1 MNMPPQIENAATNN
15 TPADDTVL
23 TAQNPNLDRDAE
35 SEDFS
40 DITDSAQGVLL
51 ASILIVAL
59 CGIVYE
65 LIIGAVS
72 SYLLGNSIY
81 QFSITVGFFMF
92 AMGIGSYLSQ
102 YIRNNLIHYFV
113 IIEIILAV
121 VGGICSISLF
131 LIFPFSPY
139 MYRTVMMAFIIAIG
153 TLVGLEIPILTRI
166 MAQAE
171 GTRRSIAKVL
181 SFDYI
186 GALIGSV
193 AFPLLLLPSLGLVRA
208 SFAIGLINICVA
220 LLTILFM
227 RRHLKHPKAMLAVV
241 LAIAISLTALITLG
255 SRISAAAQQHLYF
268 DQVIWKK
275 DTPYQSLT
283 MTQSYGNN
291 DLRLFIDGHLQFSES
306 DEHRYHETLVHSVL
320 GLEGRR
326 ENILVLGGGDGLA
339 VREILKYK
347 DVKHIDLVDLDPA
360 MTELGAE
367 FPPLVKLNKSSL
379 ANPKVT
385 IYNQDAFVFIKDKG
399 RTYDRVIIDMPD
411 PHNEAISKLYAIEF
425 YAMIS
430 QRMHDDAVLIS
441 QSSSPYFARNAFWC
455 VGATLAEIFPQ
466 TQALQVTT
474 PSFGVWGF
482 QTAAKREGRLEGAID
497 LQGVKTRFWTPNVL
511 SASQVFGKDIDMP
524 AAMKA
529 NPKINSIFEPIIY
542 QLYLKDVTTSAVKR
556 AEES

>member
-1 MNMPPQIENAATNN
+1 MATDTASQNKNLENT
-15 TPADDTVL
+15 L
-23 TAQNPNLDRDAE
+23 SEDAE
-35 SEDFS
+35 NEDFS
-40 DITDSAQGVLL
+40 GITDHGRAILL

-102 YIRNNLIHYFV
+102 FIRNDLIQKFV
-113 IIEIILAV
+113 IIEIILAI

-139 MYRTVMMAFIIAIG
+139 MYRTVMMAFIITIG

-171 GTRRSIAKVL
+171 GTRKSIAKVL

-193 AFPLLLLPSLGLVRA
+193 AFPLMLLPNLGLVRS
-208 SFAIGLINICVA
+208 SFAIGLINIFVA
-220 LLTILFM
+220 LLTILFL
-227 RRHLKHPKAMLAVV
+227 RRYLKYPKALMVLVLTIALA
-241 LAIAISLTALITLG
+241 LTALITMG

-275 DTPYQSLT
+275 DTLYQSLT

-320 GLEGRR
+320 ALDGPR
-326 ENILVLGGGDGLA
+326 ENVLVLGGGDGLA
-339 VREILKYK
+339 VREILKYS

-360 MTELGAE
+360 MTDLGKD
-367 FPPLVKLNKSSL
+367 FPPLVKLNKAAL
-379 ANPKVT
+379 ADPRVT
-385 IYNQDAFVFIKDKG
+385 TYNQDAFVFIKEKG

-430 QRMHDDAVLIS
+430 RRMSADGVLIT

-455 VGATLAEIFPQ
+455 VGTTLDAIFPQ
-466 TQALQVTT
+466 TRALQVTT

-482 QTAAKREGRLEGAID
+482 QTAAMKPGGLDRAMNEGDI
-497 LQGVKTRFWTPNVL
+497 KTRFWGPEIL
-511 SASQVFGKDIDMP
+511 SAAKVFGKDISAP
-524 AAMKA
+524 A
-529 NPKINSIFEPIIY
+529 PKDGKPAVNSIFEPIIY
-542 QLYLKDVTTSAVKR
+542 HLYLKDLTTSPVKR
-556 AEES
+556 ATES

>member
-1 MNMPPQIENAATNN
+1 MIDTERTPSLNSDIE
-15 TPADDTVL
+15 V
-23 TAQNPNLDRDAE
+23 
-35 SEDFS
+35 EDFS
-40 DITDSAQGVLL
+40 NISRRAQGVLL

-102 YIRNNLIHYFV
+102 FVHKDLIRNFV

-121 VGGICSISLF
+121 IGGICSISLF
-131 LIFPFSPY
+131 LVFPFSPY
-139 MYRTVMMAFIIAIG
+139 MYRTVMMAFIITIG

-166 MAQAE
+166 MAQSE

-193 AFPLLLLPSLGLVRA
+193 AFPLMLLPSLGLVRS
-208 SFAIGLINICVA
+208 SFAIGLINIFVA
-220 LLTILFM
+220 FLTILFM
-227 RRHLKHPKAMLAVV
+227 RKHLKHPRLLLGIIV
-241 LAIAISLTALITLG
+241 AIAITLTTLIALG

-275 DTPYQSLT
+275 DTLYQSLT

-320 GLEGRR
+320 GLEGKR
-326 ENILVLGGGDGLA
+326 ENILILGGGDGLA
-339 VREILKYK
+339 AREVLKYD
-347 DVKHIDLVDLDPA
+347 DVKHVDLVDLDPA
-360 MTELGAE
+360 MTDLGQS
-367 FPPLVKLNKSSL
+367 FPPLVKLNKASL
-379 ANPKVT
+379 ADPRVT
-385 IYNQDAFVFIKDKG
+385 AYNMDAFVFIKDKG
-399 RTYDRVIIDMPD
+399 IKYDRVIIDMPD
-411 PHNEAISKLYAIEF
+411 PHNEAISKLYAVEF
-425 YAMIS
+425 YAMIAR
-430 QRMHDDAVLIS
+430 RMTEDGVLIS
-441 QSSSPYFARNAFWC
+441 QSSSPYFARSAFWC
-455 VGATLAEIFPQ
+455 VGITLADIFPE

-482 QTAAKREGRLEGAID
+482 QIAAKRQGRLSEPLVLGD
-497 LQGVKTRFWTPNVL
+497 VKTRFWTPEIL
-511 SASQVFGKDIDMP
+511 SAAKIFGKDIDMP
-524 AAMKA
+524 ESLRIK
-529 NPKINSIFEPIIY
+529 PVVNSIFEPIIY
-542 QLYLKDVTTSAVKR
+542 QLYLADVTTSAVKR
-556 AEES
+556 AKER

>member
-1 MNMPPQIENAATNN
+1 MSNETATASRPHEGDIET
-15 TPADDTVL
+15 D
-23 TAQNPNLDRDAE
+23 
-35 SEDFS
+35 DFS
-40 DITDSAQGVLL
+40 GISDHGKAILL

-65 LIIGAVS
+65 LIIAGVS

-81 QFSITVGFFMF
+81 QFSLTIGFFMF

-102 YIRNNLIHYFV
+102 FIRQNLIEKFV
-113 IIEIILAV
+113 IIEIVLAI
-121 VGGICSISLF
+121 VGGVCSISLF
-131 LIFPFSPY
+131 LTFPFSPY
-139 MYRTVMMAFIIAIG
+139 MYRTVMMGFIITIG

-171 GTRRSIAKVL
+171 GTRKSIAKVL

-193 AFPLLLLPSLGLVRA
+193 AFPLMLLPSLGLVRS
-208 SFAIGLINICVA
+208 SFAIGLINISVA

-227 RRHLKHPKAMLAVV
+227 RRYLKYPKAMMAIVLAVAV
-241 LAIAISLTALITLG
+241 TLTGLIMFG

-306 DEHRYHETLVHSVL
+306 DEHRYHEMLVHSAL
-320 GLEGRR
+320 APQGKR
-326 ENILVLGGGDGLA
+326 ENVLVLGGGDGLA
-339 VREILKYK
+339 VREILKYA

-360 MTELGAE
+360 MTDLGAD
-367 FPPLVKLNKSSL
+367 FPPLVKLNKGAL
-379 ANPKVT
+379 ADDRVT
-385 IYNQDAFVFIKDKG
+385 THNMDAFVFIKDKG
-399 RTYDRVIIDMPD
+399 RLYDRVIIDMPD
-411 PHNEAISKLYAIEF
+411 PHNEAIAKLYAVEF
-425 YAMIS
+425 YAMIAR
-430 QRMHDDAVLIS
+430 RMTPEGILIS

-455 VGATLAEIFPQ
+455 VGTTLAEIFPQ

-482 QTAAKREGRLEGAID
+482 QMAVKRAGRLDVQAQT
-497 LQGVKTRFWTPNVL
+497 QGVKTRFWTPEIVE
-511 SASQVFGKDIDMP
+511 AAKVFGKDIAAPKPGKKGP
-524 AAMKA
+524 AV
-529 NPKINSIFEPIIY
+529 NTIFEPIIY
-542 QLYLKDVTTSAVKR
+542 QLYLRDVTTSPVKR
-556 AEES
+556 SPES

>member
-1 MNMPPQIENAATNN
+1 MDM
-15 TPADDTVL
+15 
-23 TAQNPNLDRDAE
+23 DAE
-35 SEDFS
+35 NEDFS
-40 DITDSAQGVLL
+40 GISERGQGVLL

-102 YIRNNLIHYFV
+102 FVRNNLIHYFV
-113 IIEIILAV
+113 IIEIVLAV
-121 VGGICSISLF
+121 IGGICSISLF
-131 LIFPFSPY
+131 LTFPFSPY

-166 MAQAE
+166 LAQGE

-193 AFPLLLLPSLGLVRA
+193 AFPLMLLPSLGLVRS
-208 SFAIGLINICVA
+208 SFAIGLINIFVA
-220 LLTILFM
+220 FLTILFL
-227 RRHLKHPKAMLAVV
+227 RRYLKYPKLMMGIVLVVAVV
-241 LAIAISLTALITLG
+241 LTALITFG

-275 DTPYQSLT
+275 DTQYQSLT

-306 DEHRYHETLVHSVL
+306 DEHRYHETLVHSAL
-320 GLEGRR
+320 AYDGAR
-326 ENILVLGGGDGLA
+326 ENVLVLGGGDGLA
-339 VREILKYK
+339 VREILKYD

-360 MTELGAE
+360 MTDLGKD
-367 FPPLVKLNKSSL
+367 FPPLVKLNKDSL
-379 ANPKVT
+379 ADPRVT
-385 IYNQDAFVFIKDKG
+385 TYNMDAFVFIKDKG
-399 RTYDRVIIDMPD
+399 RSYDRVIIDMPD
-411 PHNEAISKLYAIEF
+411 PHNEAISKLYSVEF
-425 YAMIS
+425 YAMIAR
-430 QRMHDDAVLIS
+430 RMTDQAVLIS
-441 QSSSPYFARNAFWC
+441 QSSSPYFARSAFWC
-455 VGATLAEIFPQ
+455 VGSTLDDIFPQ

-482 QTAAKREGRLEGAID
+482 QMAVKTKGRLNDAVSS
-497 LQGVKTRFWTPNVL
+497 LNVKTRYWTPETM
-511 SASQVFGKDIDMP
+511 AAAKVFGKDI
-524 AAMKA
+524 A
-529 NPKINSIFEPIIY
+529 NPASDGKDAVVNSIFEPVIY
-542 QLYLKDVTTSAVKR
+542 HLYLKDITTSPVER
-556 AEES
+556 ATES

>member
-1 MNMPPQIENAATNN
+1 MTSTTAGSPSQGAEGKPDFDIDVEN
-15 TPADDTVL
+15 
-23 TAQNPNLDRDAE
+23 
-35 SEDFS
+35 EDFS
-40 DITDSAQGVLL
+40 DISDRAQGVLL

-102 YIRNNLIHYFV
+102 YIRNNLIRYFV
-113 IIEIILAV
+113 IIEIMLAV

-131 LIFPFSPY
+131 LTFPFSPY
-139 MYRTVMMAFIIAIG
+139 MYRTVMMAFIITIG

-166 MAQAE
+166 MAQSE
-171 GTRRSIAKVL
+171 GTRKSIAKVL

-193 AFPLLLLPSLGLVRA
+193 AFPLMLLPSLGLVRS
-208 SFAIGLINICVA
+208 SFAIGLINIFVA
-220 LLTILFM
+220 FLTILFM

-241 LAIAISLTALITLG
+241 LSIAVALTALITFG

-275 DTPYQSLT
+275 DTLYQSLT

-320 GLEGRR
+320 ALEGTR
-326 ENILVLGGGDGLA
+326 ENVLVLGGGDGLA
-339 VREILKYK
+339 VREILKYS

-360 MTELGAE
+360 MTDLGKD
-367 FPPLVKLNKSSL
+367 FPPLVKLNKASL
-379 ANPKVT
+379 ADPRVT
-385 IYNQDAFVFIKDKG
+385 TYNMDAFVFIKDKG

-411 PHNEAISKLYAIEF
+411 PHNEAISKLYAVEF
-425 YAMIS
+425 YAMIKR
-430 QRMHDDAVLIS
+430 RMNEDAVLIT
-441 QSSSPYFARNAFWC
+441 QSSSPYFARSAFWC
-455 VGATLAEIFPQ
+455 VGSTLADIFAQ

-482 QTAAKREGRLEGAID
+482 QTAAKRAGRLEDGLSLDGA
-497 LQGVKTRFWTPNVL
+497 KTRFWTPEIL
-511 SASQVFGKDIDMP
+511 SAAKIFGKDIDLP
-524 AAMKA
+524 KAMKLK
-529 NPKINSIFEPIIY
+529 PVVNSIFEPVIY

>member
-1 MNMPPQIENAATNN
+1 MTTNSTSPDN
-15 TPADDTVL
+15 IDM
-23 TAQNPNLDRDAE
+23 DAE
-35 SEDFS
+35 NEDFS
-40 DITDSAQGVLL
+40 DISEREQGVLL

-102 YIRNNLIHYFV
+102 FVRNNLIHYFV
-113 IIEIILAV
+113 IIEIILAII
-121 VGGICSISLF
+121 GGICSISLF

-166 MAQAE
+166 LAQGE

-193 AFPLLLLPSLGLVRA
+193 AFPLMLLPSLGLVRS
-208 SFAIGLINICVA
+208 SFAIGLINIFVA
-220 LLTILFM
+220 FLTILFL
-227 RRHLKHPKAMLAVV
+227 RRYLKFPKLKMGIVLGVAVT
-241 LAIAISLTALITLG
+241 LTGLIIFG

-306 DEHRYHETLVHSVL
+306 DEHRYHETLVHSAL
-320 GLEGRR
+320 AYDGPR

-339 VREILKYK
+339 VREIIKYD

-360 MTELGAE
+360 MTDLGKD
-367 FPPLVKLNKSSL
+367 FPPLVKLNKDSL
-379 ANPKVT
+379 SDPRVT
-385 IYNQDAFVFIKDKG
+385 TYNMDAFVYIKEKG
-399 RTYDRVIIDMPD
+399 RRYDRVIIDMPD
-411 PHNEAISKLYAIEF
+411 PHNEAISKLYAVEF
-425 YAMIS
+425 YAMIER
-430 QRMHDDAVLIS
+430 RMNEGAVLIT
-441 QSSSPYFARNAFWC
+441 QASSPYFARSAFWC
-455 VGATLAEIFPQ
+455 VGSTLADIFPQ
-466 TQALQVTT
+466 TRALQVTT

-482 QTAAKREGRLEGAID
+482 QMAAKVDGRLDSEVTRGK
-497 LQGVKTRFWTPNVL
+497 LGVKTRYWSPETM
-511 SASQVFGKDIDMP
+511 AAAKVFGKDISSPSSRGEDP
-524 AAMKA
+524 
-529 NPKINSIFEPIIY
+529 IVNSIFEPVIY
-542 QLYLKDVTTSAVKR
+542 HLYLKDITTSPVKR
-556 AEES
+556 AVES

>member
-1 MNMPPQIENAATNN
+1 MTSTNSADLGMDQGTANEQEN
-15 TPADDTVL
+15 
-23 TAQNPNLDRDAE
+23 
-35 SEDFS
+35 EDFS

-102 YIRNNLIHYFV
+102 YIRNNLIQYFV
-113 IIEIILAV
+113 VIEIILAI

-139 MYRTVMMAFIIAIG
+139 MYRTVMMAFIITIG

-193 AFPLLLLPSLGLVRA
+193 AFPLMLLPSLGLVRS
-208 SFAIGLINICVA
+208 SFAIGLINIFVA
-220 LLTILFM
+220 FLTIIFM
-227 RRHLKHPKAMLAVV
+227 RKHLKFPKVMLGVV
-241 LAIAISLTALITLG
+241 LAIAVGLTLLIAFG

-275 DTPYQSLT
+275 DTPYQSLV

-306 DEHRYHETLVHSVL
+306 DEHRYHETLVHSILALDGTKENVL
-320 GLEGRR
+320 
-326 ENILVLGGGDGLA
+326 ILGGGDGLA
-339 VREILKYK
+339 AREVLKY
-347 DVKHIDLVDLDPA
+347 DGVKRIDLVDLDPA
-360 MTELGAE
+360 MTDLGLN
-367 FPPLVKLNKSSL
+367 FPPLAKLNRDALSD
-379 ANPKVT
+379 PKV
-385 IYNQDAFVFIKDKG
+385 IVHNMDAFVFIKDQG
-399 RTYDRVIIDMPD
+399 IDYDFVIIDMPD
-411 PHNEAISKLYAIEF
+411 PHNEAISKLYSTEF

-430 QRMHDDAVLIS
+430 RRMTDEGVLIT
-441 QSSSPYFARNAFWC
+441 QASSPYFARNAFWS
-455 VGATLAEIFPQ
+455 VGATLGSIFAQ
-466 TQALQVTT
+466 TDALQVTT

-482 QTAAKREGRLEGAID
+482 QMASKRAGRLND
-497 LQGVKTRFWTPNVL
+497 TLRLDGVKTRYWTPETM
-511 SASQVFGKDIDMP
+511 SAAKVFGKDIDMP
-524 AAMKA
+524 KSDKSK
-529 NPKINSIFEPIIY
+529 PKVNSIFEPTIY
-542 QLYLKDVTTSAVKR
+542 PLYLKDVTTSAVKR
-556 AEES
+556 SEES

>member
-1 MNMPPQIENAATNN
+1 MTDTELSPASDLDIEN
-15 TPADDTVL
+15 
-23 TAQNPNLDRDAE
+23 
-35 SEDFS
+35 EDFS
-40 DITDSAQGVLL
+40 DITSRAQGVLL

-102 YIRNNLIHYFV
+102 FIRNNLIRNFV

-121 VGGICSISLF
+121 IGGICSISLF
-131 LIFPFSPY
+131 LIFPYSPY
-139 MYRTVMMAFIIAIG
+139 MYRTVMMAFIITIG

-193 AFPLLLLPSLGLVRA
+193 AFPLMLLPSLGLVRS
-208 SFAIGLINICVA
+208 SFAIGLINIFVAFLTIIFMRKHLKRPKA
-220 LLTILFM
+220 LLGIVM
-227 RRHLKHPKAMLAVV
+227 
-241 LAIAISLTALITLG
+241 AIAVALTALIAFG
-255 SRISAAAQQHLYF
+255 SRISAAA
-268 DQVIWKK
+268 
-275 DTPYQSLT
+275 
-283 MTQSYGNN
+283 
-291 DLRLFIDGHLQFSES
+291 HLQFSES

-339 VREILKYK
+339 AREILKYD
-347 DVKHIDLVDLDPA
+347 DVKRIDLVDLDPA
-360 MTELGAE
+360 MTDLGKN
-367 FPPLVKLNKSSL
+367 FPPLVKLNKAAL
-379 ANPKVT
+379 DDPRVT
-385 IYNQDAFVFIKDKG
+385 TYNMDAFVFIKDDGIK
-399 RTYDRVIIDMPD
+399 YDRVIIDMPD
-411 PHNEAISKLYAIEF
+411 PHNEAISKLYAVEF

-430 QRMHDDAVLIS
+430 RRMTDEAVLIS
-441 QSSSPYFARNAFWC
+441 QSSSPYFARSAFWC
-455 VGATLAEIFPQ
+455 VGITLADIFPQ

-482 QTAAKREGRLEGAID
+482 QMGAKRPGRLDDSIVLGD
-497 LQGVKTRFWTPNVL
+497 VKTRFWTSEIL
-511 SASQVFGKDIDMP
+511 EAAKIFGKDIDMP
-524 AAMKA
+524 KA
-529 NPKINSIFEPIIY
+529 LRTKPVVNSIFEPIIY
-542 QLYLKDVTTSAVKR
+542 QLYLNDVTTSAVKR

>member
-1 MNMPPQIENAATNN
+1 MDIDVET
-15 TPADDTVL
+15 D
-23 TAQNPNLDRDAE
+23 
-35 SEDFS
+35 DFS
-40 DITDSAQGVLL
+40 DINDRAQGILL
-51 ASILIVAL
+51 ASIMIVAL

-102 YIRNNLIHYFV
+102 YIRSNLVHYFV

-139 MYRTVMMAFIIAIG
+139 MYRTVMMAFIITIG

-193 AFPLLLLPSLGLVRA
+193 AFPLMLLPSLGLVRA
-208 SFAIGLINICVA
+208 SFAIGLINIFVA

-227 RRHLKHPKAMLAVV
+227 RHHLKYPKAMLAAV
-241 LAIAISLTALITLG
+241 LAIAVSLTALITLG

-283 MTQSYGNN
+283 VTQSYGNN

-320 GLEGRR
+320 ALEGRR

-339 VREILKYK
+339 IREILKYK

-360 MTELGAE
+360 MTDLGKD
-367 FPPLVKLNKSSL
+367 FPPLVKLNKASL
-379 ANPKVT
+379 ADPRVT
-385 IYNQDAFVFIKDKG
+385 TYNMDAFVFIKDKG

-411 PHNEAISKLYAIEF
+411 PHNEAISKLYAVEF

-430 QRMHDDAVLIS
+430 RRMHEDAVLIT
-441 QSSSPYFARNAFWC
+441 QASSPYFARNAFWC
-455 VGATLAEIFPQ
+455 VGSTLADIFPQ

-482 QTAAKREGRLEGAID
+482 QTAAKRAGRLDSKISLAEA
-497 LQGVKTRFWTPNVL
+497 KTRFWTPSTL
-511 SASQVFGKDIDMP
+511 LAAKTFGKDIDVP
-524 AAMKA
+524 EAAKTK
-529 NPKINSIFEPIIY
+529 PRINSIFEPIIY
-542 QLYLKDVTTSAVKR
+542 HLYLKDVTTSVVKR
-556 AEES
+556 SEET

>member
-1 MNMPPQIENAATNN
+1 MTAETS
-15 TPADDTVL
+15 TADIQEVND
-23 TAQNPNLDRDAE
+23 
-35 SEDFS
+35 DFS
-40 DITDSAQGVLL
+40 GISDHGRAILL
-51 ASILIVAL
+51 GSILVVAL

-81 QFSITVGFFMF
+81 QFSITIGFFMF

-102 YIRNNLIHYFV
+102 FIRTNLIEKFV
-113 IIEIILAV
+113 IIEIILAI

-131 LIFPFSPY
+131 LTFPFSPY
-139 MYRTVMMAFIIAIG
+139 MYRTVMMAFIITIG

-171 GTRRSIAKVL
+171 GTRKSIAKVL

-193 AFPLLLLPSLGLVRA
+193 AFPLMLLPSLGLVRA
-208 SFAIGLINICVA
+208 SFAIGLINIFVA
-220 LLTILFM
+220 LLTILFL
-227 RRHLKHPKAMLAVV
+227 RKYLKFPKVMLATV
-241 LAIAISLTALITLG
+241 LAIAVSLTGLILLG

-306 DEHRYHETLVHSVL
+306 DEHRYHEMLVHSAL
-320 GLEGRR
+320 APSGPR
-326 ENILVLGGGDGLA
+326 ENVLVLGGGDGLA
-339 VREILKYK
+339 VREILKYS
-347 DVKHIDLVDLDPA
+347 DVAHIDLVDLDPA
-360 MTELGAE
+360 MTDLGSK
-367 FPPLVKLNKSSL
+367 FPPLVALNKDALSDDR
-379 ANPKVT
+379 VT
-385 IYNQDAFVFIKDKG
+385 VYNMDAFNFIKDATL
-399 RTYDRVIIDMPD
+399 TYDRVIIDMPD
-411 PHNEAISKLYAIEF
+411 PHNEAISKLYAVEF

-430 QRMHDDAVLIS
+430 RKMTQDGIVIS

-455 VGATLAEIFPQ
+455 VGNTLTEIFPE
-466 TQALQVTT
+466 TRALQVTT

-482 QTAAKREGRLEGAID
+482 QVASKSAGRLDDVFEFD
-497 LQGVKTRFWTPNVL
+497 GVKTRFWTPQV
-511 SASQVFGKDIDMP
+511 AQAAKVFGKDIAKP
-524 AAMKA
+524 AAGKKGDPV
-529 NPKINSIFEPIIY
+529 NTIFDPIIY
-542 QLYLKDVTTSAVKR
+542 HLYLKDVTTSAIKR
-556 AEES
+556 SPES

>member
-1 MNMPPQIENAATNN
+1 MTDTELSPASDLDIEN
-15 TPADDTVL
+15 
-23 TAQNPNLDRDAE
+23 
-35 SEDFS
+35 EDFS
-40 DITDSAQGVLL
+40 DITSRAQGVLL

-102 YIRNNLIHYFV
+102 FIRNNLIRNFV

-121 VGGICSISLF
+121 IGGICSISLF
-131 LIFPFSPY
+131 LIFPYSPY
-139 MYRTVMMAFIIAIG
+139 MYRTVMMAFIITIG

-193 AFPLLLLPSLGLVRA
+193 AFPLMLLPSLGLVRS
-208 SFAIGLINICVA
+208 SFAIGLINIFVAFLTIIFMRKHLKRPKA
-220 LLTILFM
+220 LLGIVM
-227 RRHLKHPKAMLAVV
+227 
-241 LAIAISLTALITLG
+241 AIAVALTALIAFG

-275 DTPYQSLT
+275 DTLYQSLT

-339 VREILKYK
+339 AREILKYD
-347 DVKHIDLVDLDPA
+347 DVKRIDLVDLDPA
-360 MTELGAE
+360 MTDLGKN
-367 FPPLVKLNKSSL
+367 FPPLVKLNKAAL
-379 ANPKVT
+379 DDPRVT
-385 IYNQDAFVFIKDKG
+385 TYNMDAFVFIKDDGIK
-399 RTYDRVIIDMPD
+399 YDRVIIDMPD
-411 PHNEAISKLYAIEF
+411 PHNEAISKLYAVEF

-430 QRMHDDAVLIS
+430 RRMTDEAVLIS
-441 QSSSPYFARNAFWC
+441 QSSSPYFARSAFWC
-455 VGATLAEIFPQ
+455 VGITLADIFPQ

-482 QTAAKREGRLEGAID
+482 QMGAKRPGRLDDSIVLGD
-497 LQGVKTRFWTPNVL
+497 VKTRFWTSEIL
-511 SASQVFGKDIDMP
+511 EAAKIFGKDIDMP
-524 AAMKA
+524 KA
-529 NPKINSIFEPIIY
+529 LRTKPVVNSIFEPIIY
-542 QLYLKDVTTSAVKR
+542 QLYLNDVTTSAVKR